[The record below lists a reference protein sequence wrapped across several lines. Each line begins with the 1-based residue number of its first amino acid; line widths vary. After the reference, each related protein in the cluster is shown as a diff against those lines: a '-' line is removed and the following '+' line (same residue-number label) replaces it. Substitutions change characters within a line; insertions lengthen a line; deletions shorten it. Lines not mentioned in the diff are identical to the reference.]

1 MNLELLDPFGRQ
13 IPDRIDSTLSLPPAL
28 HFRNYDASKP
38 SSSKNKSNAASSN
51 QGGGAATASTSK
63 RSASNKRGAA
73 AAAAAVVEDLEW
85 KAAYHVSFNR
95 RGTYLAVG
103 YGSSTVAVFNT
114 LSRTLAALYQSDV
127 PDLRP
132 GNIQDGVTSLTWSR
146 RSRTLLCGAAG
157 DAVVR
162 LHDTSHRFGPEQA
175 CKFVVERQSNTSSGG
190 SNADGPPSSGSNAGG
205 GGGGAADAGGDPDDI
220 VASPPATKAPKSAG
234 GKSSRSKAASASNEG
249 AADPATHTGAS
260 NVPSSSSSLS
270 PAFVPQLSLDKTHN
284 TSFADPD
291 IRYVYGS
298 DRRAIPAAVWE
309 MGSEPPPAP
318 APTPEKPTRL
328 SDDDEGKGSQSMEV
342 DDEPKV
348 GKGRS
353 RRRAASRKTKQA
365 PSLSSPE
372 PDHDAA
378 ASSPASAGAT
388 ADTSVQDRDDADGDI
403 DNNNAAAEEEK
414 SAPQSSVPQKHPCVS
429 IEFDHPVGGALQVNP
444 RLSTAGLAALMD
456 GTLVLFYVP
465 PASFV
470 SNDSARSMNDDEPAP
485 KDPASSPAPPIEPPS
500 PPVAWIVPLM
510 GRGANAQSAGRSSSS
525 ASATHKTSA
534 APWITCASFDHGG
547 EHVFAATKDGTLF
560 AFDVRPLWTV
570 LQQHAN
576 SMQGSESGA
585 DASSTIRLP
594 VVEPHVTLSIG
605 GSTAWHLLVSRSGR
619 DLVVNS
625 SDGALRLFKV
635 SDLLRSSFSSP
646 PSDVKPLLFQD
657 VVTKVKFACC
667 DLSGDGEHLVGGANG
682 DDTKYRLY
690 LWSTATGQLLD
701 RLTGPPLQLYAVAWH
716 PSRTFVAVATSDGL
730 VDVWGP
736 RVNWTAF
743 APDFQ
748 ALPHNVEY
756 VEREDEFDVDET
768 GRYLVDTLP
777 SSNSNKTIDAEND
790 VDDAEGAV
798 DVTTVEKVPVF
809 ASDSESEAD
818 VFHYDVRLVNLLAER
833 KGKYRDKSLDLAD

>member
-13 IPDRIDSTLSLPPAL
+13 IPDRIDSTLSLPPSL

-38 SSSKNKSNAASSN
+38 SSSKNKSSASSSN
-51 QGGGAATASTSK
+51 QGGGGGASSASSSK

-162 LHDTSHRFGPEQA
+162 LYDTSHRFGPEQA
-175 CKFVVERQSNTSSGG
+175 CKFVVERQSNSSTGG
-190 SNADGPPSSGSNAGG
+190 SNSDGPASSGSNA
-205 GGGGAADAGGDPDDI
+205 GGGGAADAGGDPDDN
-220 VASPPATKAPKSAG
+220 VASTPATKATKSA

-249 AADPATHTGAS
+249 SVEPATHTGAA
-260 NVPSSSSSLS
+260 SSLA
-270 PAFVPQLSLDKTHN
+270 PAFVPQLSLDKTKS

-298 DRRAIPAAVWE
+298 DRRAISAAVWE
-309 MGSEPPPAP
+309 MGTEPP
-318 APTPEKPTRL
+318 TPPPPKNLTGS
-328 SDDDEGKGSQSMEV
+328 SDDDDGEGSQSMEV

-353 RRRAASRKTKQA
+353 RRRAASRRTKQA
-365 PSLSSPE
+365 PSSTSPE
-372 PDHDAA
+372 PDHDTA

-388 ADTSVQDRDDADGDI
+388 ADTSVQEQDDADGDI
-403 DNNNAAAEEEK
+403 DKNKNNAAAEEK
-414 SAPQSSVPQKHPCVS
+414 SAPQSSVPQMHPCVS

-444 RLSTAGLAALMD
+444 RISTAGLAALMD

-470 SNDSARSMNDDEPAP
+470 SNDAGLSITDDAPAGTEPAAS
-485 KDPASSPAPPIEPPS
+485 PASPTEPPS

-510 GRGANAQSAGRSSSS
+510 GRGANAPSAGRSSSA
-525 ASATHKTSA
+525 ASATHKSSA

-570 LQQHAN
+570 LQRHAN
-576 SMQGSESGA
+576 SMHESGTNV
-585 DASSTIRLP
+585 DTSPMIRLP
-594 VVEPHVTLSIG
+594 VVEPHLTLSIG

-635 SDLLRSSFSSP
+635 SDLLGSSSSSSP

-756 VEREDEFDVDET
+756 VEREDEFDVDEA

-777 SSNSNKTIDAEND
+777 SSHSNKTADAD
-790 VDDAEGAV
+790 KDDDDDAEEAV
-798 DVTTVEKVPVF
+798 DVTTVDKVPVF